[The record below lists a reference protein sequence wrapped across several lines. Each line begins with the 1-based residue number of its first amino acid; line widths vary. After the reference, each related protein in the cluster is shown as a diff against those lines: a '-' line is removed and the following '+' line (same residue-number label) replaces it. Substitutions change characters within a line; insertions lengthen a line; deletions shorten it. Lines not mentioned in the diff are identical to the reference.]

1 MSSNTGWVCPICGKV
16 NAPWV
21 PTCSCNGNVPWTYN
35 PGPTCSDAP
44 EKIECNHKWVIDSW
58 THSGNENCIHATC
71 AYCGEELMTS
81 NGDISKWP
89 K

>member
-21 PTCSCNGNVPWTYN
+21 PNCSCNGNVPWTYN
-35 PGPTCSDAP
+35 PGPTCSDVSQNSCDHQWIIKTVEAYGDAP
-44 EKIECNHKWVIDSW
+44 PTFN
-58 THSGNENCIHATC
+58 ATC
-71 AYCGEELMTS
+71 TLCGKEIST
-81 NGDISKWP
+81 NIGDITKWP